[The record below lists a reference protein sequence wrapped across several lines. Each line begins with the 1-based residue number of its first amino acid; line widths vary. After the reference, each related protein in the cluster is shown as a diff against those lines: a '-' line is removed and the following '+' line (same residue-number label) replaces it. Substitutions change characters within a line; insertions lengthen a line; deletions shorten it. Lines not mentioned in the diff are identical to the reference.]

1 MGENETKINTAEVV
15 FSDATAAAA
24 NAELP
29 DVELPDETPECVP
42 ALGDLDVKVAA
53 VIETGAA
60 FIKSFLAFAGALF
73 QRAAQALTATAGEY
87 SELAKQLQILA
98 NGGVTTEALQRAK
111 SEHPR
116 VRHLAEHGSKR
127 RTRKKNRN
135 RLIKYAK
142 QIEQRGTKSH
152 EV

>member
-42 ALGDLDVKVAA
+42 ALGDLDVKAAA

-60 FIKSFLAFAGALF
+60 FIKSLLEFAVALF
-73 QRAAQALTATAGEY
+73 QRVAQALTATAGEY

-98 NGGVTTEALQRAK
+98 NGGVTKDGYTLL
-111 SEHPR
+111 SP
-116 VRHLAEHGSKR
+116 
-127 RTRKKNRN
+127 
-135 RLIKYAK
+135 
-142 QIEQRGTKSH
+142 RGTKKS
-152 EV
+152 